1 MAATILVNSVAGS
14 NDNVTLGVLVNLDSQ
29 DTATTYLWSILS
41 QPAGAP
47 ADVLS
52 STTDKSPTFTPTREG
67 SYLIQLVVDQG
78 LPTEDTD
85 QVIVAVLELETG
97 NRIPAVGE
105 TTQNDAST
113 GWAQTAVDEIL
124 RRVTRLTDG
133 GYIMGVASESIPNG
147 SPVYGSGTT
156 TIATGLPG
164 ERPLI
169 EFSRAYA
176 NDAATLVGNMG
187 MAIES
192 VDGSPIVNGSIIRV
206 LLNGLFQ
213 SVLYVGSPPAIGDW
227 VYITDAGSLS
237 TTAGTYGRTIGSVCN
252 VDVGTST
259 YDVFIGGEMA
269 VPFGPAGGDLTGLY
283 PNPDIAKLQG
293 QDLDVASTPPAS
305 GEVLGWDGSAWVPV
319 SNGSSP
325 VGAAGGVLG
334 YTGSTY
340 PDPNGLSANGS
351 GLIPILPNGGATFK
365 VDNVVGTAQD
375 RTITLQAGDAS
386 AVGAIGGYSGLVAG
400 YSAAGTGGDA
410 FIIGGAGEIGG
421 GAGIEGGQGENGAGG
436 LARLAGGS
444 GTTVGGAAVVEAG
457 DASGGTGGAGGA
469 VTVSAGDGDGVGVGG
484 QTTVSGGNGATGG
497 AAAIAGGVGTA
508 GVGGASSL
516 TGGNGTS
523 NGGASTVKGGN
534 STGVGIG
541 GLAKLVGGNGTNGG
555 NAQVTSGYGSTTSGD
570 VRIAT
575 EGSGSNADGWLDIT
589 LSGVSNDASN
599 FTLNG
604 GEANGVG
611 YSGTNVTFNLGSV
624 LGGATAGVFTVVS
637 GSGAPASLSNAAT
650 SGGDITLTA
659 GTGGNASSALDGGFG
674 GFVTIQGGTGGAGTI
689 TKDAGDGSTV
699 YIYGGSAGTS
709 AKIGGG
715 ADGGDVFIRAG
726 GGSGTGTAGDVVIGS
741 ATTSNVYLGGGSAD
755 SKVITQAIV
764 VQTPSSLTPT
774 TGGTITPLR
783 GVVILTPASAV
794 TGVVMAAG
802 TDGQRVTFIGGNT
815 NSTQF
820 SRSVGN
826 RLALTNASHTI
837 SQYDTLELVYST
849 TLGVWCQVSEA
860 QNAV

>member
-14 NDNVTLGVLVNLDSQ
+14 NDNVPLDVLVNLDSQ

-47 ADVLS
+47 SDVLS

-78 LPTEDTD
+78 LVTEDTD

-293 QDLDVASTPPAS
+293 QDLDVSSTPPAS

-325 VGAAGGVLG
+325 IGAAGGVLG

-340 PDPNGLSANGS
+340 PNPNGLAADGS
-351 GLIPILPNGGATFK
+351 GLISILPDSTDGVTFK
-365 VDNVVGTAQD
+365 VDDVAGATQA
-375 RTITLQAGDAS
+375 RTVLIQAGDAS
-386 AVGAIGGYSGLVAG
+386 ASMAV
-400 YSAAGTGGDA
+400 
-410 FIIGGAGEIGG
+410 GG
-421 GAGIEGGQGENGAGG
+421 GAGLKAGYSLAGDGGQAFLQGGDSSGANGGAAGISGGQGENGAGG
-436 LARLAGGS
+436 EARIQGGE
-444 GTTVGGAAVVEAG
+444 GTTVGGDAVVLAG
-457 DASGGTGGAGGA
+457 SASGGTDGDGGA
-469 VTVSAGDGDGVGVGG
+469 VTVTAGTGDGTGVGG
-484 QTTVSGGNGATGG
+484 ALNAVAGIGSTGG
-497 AAAIAGGVGTA
+497 AAEFKGGQGTSGAGGAASVRGGN
-508 GVGGASSL
+508 GV
-516 TGGNGTS
+516 TGGNVTIASGSGTS
-523 NGGASTVKGGN
+523 
-534 STGVGIG
+534 
-541 GLAKLVGGNGTNGG
+541 
-555 NAQVTSGYGSTTSGD
+555 TSGYVLLAATDPSSYADRGSTLRLTAPSGT
-570 VRIAT
+570 A
-575 EGSGSNADGWLDIT
+575 
-589 LSGVSNDASN
+589 ASN
-599 FTLNG
+599 LLFSG
-604 GEANGVG
+604 GEQ
-611 YSGTNVTFNLGSV
+611 YGTGNTASSVTFDLGPAFT
-624 LGGATAGVFTVVS
+624 GATAGAFTVT
-637 GSGAPASLSNAAT
+637 GSAGSAAGTGAAT
-650 SGGDITLTA
+650 AGGAVTLTA
-659 GTGGNASSALDGGFG
+659 GTGGVANASFDGGFG
-674 GFVTIQGGTGGAGTI
+674 GIFTIQAGTGGAGTI
-689 TKDAGDGSTV
+689 TNDAGDGSAV

-709 AKIGGG
+709 AKVGGG
-715 ADGGDVFIRAG
+715 ADGGAVFITAG
-726 GGSGTGTAGDVVIGS
+726 GGSGTGTGGDVVIGS
-741 ATTSNVYLGGGSAD
+741 SPTNNVSVGRSGKD
-755 SKVITQAIV
+755 
-764 VQTPSSLTPT
+764 VQTNGRNVETNVAYINVAGTTIPVNTPTISLTPAAPVT
-774 TGGTITPLR
+774 MTATPTLQTA
-783 GVVILTPASAV
+783 GI
-794 TGVVMAAG
+794 AAG
-802 TDGQRVTFIGGNT
+802 TRVTLIGGPNET
-815 NSTQF
+815 TVQ
-820 SRSVGN
+820 REGT
-826 RLALTNASHTI
+826 LAGSGLRLTNNTHAI
-837 SQYDTLELVYST
+837 NQYDILELIFDGTYWREIAYSN
-849 TLGVWCQVSEA
+849 
-860 QNAV
+860 NA